1 MNKKNRIRDSNKGR
15 LLVGIIRRLLV
26 TMVGLFWWEGWG
38 FGCSALRKNG
48 YERKRKGGQNVLEG
62 RQDTCYFASLLSRFF
77 MGRVALA
84 SSSLDILGS

>member
-38 FGCSALRKNG
+38 FGCSALRK
-48 YERKRKGGQNVLEG
+48 EWL
-62 RQDTCYFASLLSRFF
+62 
-77 MGRVALA
+77 
-84 SSSLDILGS
+84 